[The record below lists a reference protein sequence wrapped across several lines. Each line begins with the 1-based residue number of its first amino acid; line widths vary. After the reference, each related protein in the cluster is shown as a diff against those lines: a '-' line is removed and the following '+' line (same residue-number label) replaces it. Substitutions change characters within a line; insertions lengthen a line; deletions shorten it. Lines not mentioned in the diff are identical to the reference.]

1 MALVNELARVL
12 GINLLA
18 SFAARLPAR
27 VGTSIELM
35 LVVAGSLLP
44 LWPLYRGWVQ
54 LQDLLAYAA
63 LWMTLS
69 VISTLIRLNT
79 MTRRS
84 PKTRFFALHY
94 TIMIGA
100 LSLVSGAWAVILLLE
115 AGPSGGWFS
124 LIPTA
129 CALVLANAWSLADGW
144 FVRGGN
150 RAAKLWQVLLPG
162 YLRFVPVLGAT
173 ISGAVLILGDAPQSY
188 RLIAAAVLMLIIAG
202 IDITLAVASVRLRPG
217 P

>member
-1 MALVNELARVL
+1 MALVNELVRVL

-18 SFAARLPAR
+18 SLAARLPAR
-27 VGTSIELM
+27 VGTSIQLM

-115 AGPSGGWFS
+115 AGPSGGWIS

-129 CALVLANAWSLADGW
+129 CALLLAKCLVARRRLVRARRQPGGQALAG
-144 FVRGGN
+144 
-150 RAAKLWQVLLPG
+150 
-162 YLRFVPVLGAT
+162 
-173 ISGAVLILGDAPQSY
+173 
-188 RLIAAAVLMLIIAG
+188 AAAGLPQIRAG
-202 IDITLAVASVRLRPG
+202 AWRNDLGRGADSG
-217 P
+217 

>member
-1 MALVNELARVL
+1 
-12 GINLLA
+12 
-18 SFAARLPAR
+18 
-27 VGTSIELM
+27 
-35 LVVAGSLLP
+35 
-44 LWPLYRGWVQ
+44 
-54 LQDLLAYAA
+54 
-63 LWMTLS
+63 
-69 VISTLIRLNT
+69 

>member
-1 MALVNELARVL
+1 
-12 GINLLA
+12 
-18 SFAARLPAR
+18 
-27 VGTSIELM
+27 M

-54 LQDLLAYAA
+54 LQLLAYAA

-188 RLIAAAVLMLIIAG
+188 RLIEAAVLMLIIAG